1 MFPRNIVV
9 LKSIPDAKILD
20 ATVRRYF
27 LLNIWLFEMYFP
39 NITNIEVLKSIPD
52 ALMPK
57 CRFFIWLSVE
67 KSLLNGGRGSV
78 AAASME
84 MPGSEKENLR
94 SRGKSK

>member
-20 ATVRRYF
+20 LTVRRF
-27 LLNIWLFEMYFP
+27 LLLNIGLFEMYFP

-84 MPGSEKENLR
+84 MPESEKENLR